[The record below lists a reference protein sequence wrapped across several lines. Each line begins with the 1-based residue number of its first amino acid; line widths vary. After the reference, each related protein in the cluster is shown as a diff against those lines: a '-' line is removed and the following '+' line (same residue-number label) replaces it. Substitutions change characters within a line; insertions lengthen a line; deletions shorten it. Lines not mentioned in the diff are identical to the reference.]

1 MFGCSPM
8 SSSADNSTDLTFTE
22 GQKRAL
28 ITLLTD
34 DDPDIYE
41 HIHQTIVDQGPSAV
55 DWLQSYALD
64 DDPRLRRRA
73 TAIID
78 HFVRQTADTAF
89 LGFCLN
95 KSENIDVEMGAWL
108 LAKTNFS
115 GINVEA
121 YSAVIDNYAS
131 ELKDRIDF
139 GAPANKILATINFY
153 LYHYLGYCGDM
164 ESYYDPQNSYL
175 NRVVDRHRGNPI
187 SLSAV
192 YMFVCKRLHL
202 PVVGIG
208 MPGHFI
214 CRFQTT
220 RELIY
225 IDPFQKG
232 KLMTKGECKK
242 MLIQSGHDP
251 HESFISPVSPRR
263 MLLRMCSNL
272 QHAYSTQDHAKEAHQ
287 MQHYIIALSK

>member
-1 MFGCSPM
+1 MSP
-8 SSSADNSTDLTFTE
+8 SAENSTDLTFTE
-22 GQKRAL
+22 GQKKAL
-28 ITLLTD
+28 LTLLTD
-34 DDPDIYE
+34 DDPGVYE
-41 HIHQTIVDQGPSAV
+41 NIHQTILAQGPAAAE
-55 DWLQSYALD
+55 WLQRYTLA
-64 DDPRLRRRA
+64 DDPLLRKRA
-73 TAIID
+73 AAIVE
-78 HFVRQTADTAF
+78 HFERQSADNGF
-89 LGFCLN
+89 LSFCLN
-95 KSENIDVEMGAWL
+95 KSEKIDVERGAWL
-108 LAKTNFS
+108 LAKTKHS
-115 GINVEA
+115 SINVEA
-121 YSAVIDNYAS
+121 YAAILDNYAS

-139 GAPANKILATINFY
+139 GAPAGQILSTINFY

-164 ESYYDPQNSYL
+164 ESYYNPQNSYL
-175 NRVVDRHRGNPI
+175 NCVVDRLKGNPI

-220 RELIY
+220 REQIY

-232 KLMTKGECKK
+232 KLMTKGECIK
-242 MLIQSGHDP
+242 MLIQSGHDY

-272 QHAYSTQDHAKEAHQ
+272 QHAYSTQDQPAEALQ

>member
-1 MFGCSPM
+1 MSP
-8 SSSADNSTDLTFTE
+8 SAENSTDLTFTE
-22 GQKRAL
+22 GQKKAL
-28 ITLLTD
+28 LTLLTD
-34 DDPDIYE
+34 DDPDVYE
-41 HIHQTIVDQGPSAV
+41 NIRQTILDQGPAAA
-55 DWLQSYALD
+55 DWLQRYTLA
-64 DDPRLRRRA
+64 DDPLLRKRA
-73 TAIID
+73 ASIVG
-78 HFVRQTADTAF
+78 HFERQSADNGF

-95 KSENIDVEMGAWL
+95 KSEKIDVERGAWL
-108 LAKTNFS
+108 LAKTRYS
-115 GINVEA
+115 SINVEA
-121 YSAVIDNYAS
+121 YTALLDNYAS

-139 GAPANKILATINFY
+139 GAPASQILATINFY

-164 ESYYDPQNSYL
+164 ERYYDPQNSFL
-175 NRVVDRHRGNPI
+175 NRVVDRQKGNPI

-220 RELIY
+220 REQIY

-232 KLMTKGECKK
+232 KLMTKGECIK
-242 MLIQSGHDP
+242 MLIQSGHDY

-272 QHAYSTQDHAKEAHQ
+272 QHAYSTQELPEDAAQ